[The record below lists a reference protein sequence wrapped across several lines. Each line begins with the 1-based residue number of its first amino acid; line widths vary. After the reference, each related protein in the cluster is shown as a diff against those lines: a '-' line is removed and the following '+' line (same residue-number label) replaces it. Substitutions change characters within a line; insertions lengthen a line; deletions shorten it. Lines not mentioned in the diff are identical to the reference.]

1 MEGSP
6 VRGQQKVAIVQLNE
20 SPGVENF
27 QAEIIRL
34 ISSEFKT
41 AQIIFGVADAD
52 AKSLQLPAWIKSH
65 LERHTG
71 LQKKLEQGEMVGI
84 SAISGA
90 NASAI
95 ARSHQEMEDSPLPRP
110 ATAAR
115 SNVVLIPLISEG
127 RLRAAIGLVSS
138 LDQPPLSAE
147 EIETA
152 RQLAYEAAP
161 ILARLQEIEGL
172 RRANQALLDKVES
185 AQSREEEVTAL
196 REKRNALD
204 AILQMRSHQLVNVA
218 HELRT
223 PMAAIRGYARM
234 ILDGRAGA
242 INEKQT
248 DYLRIVTDNTN
259 RLITLVAWMSY
270 VAELSAQ
277 HLKVSS
283 FDFRD
288 VWIECADGNQQRLD
302 EKSLK
307 LNQQVSEESFPV
319 IGDREKLAYVV
330 NELLAIAITLAE
342 AGGTIAVEL
351 SHGRERDVTFKLSEK
366 GADIPAEVM
375 RKIFDRP
382 FNTIAKPAGQN
393 TESNALSLSGVYDV
407 LGMHGGRVFVNST
420 AGQGATF
427 LFTLPAVTA
436 GAEEESHE
444 QAVNFSRRRR

>member
-20 SPGVENF
+20 SPTVENF
-27 QAEIIRL
+27 HTEIIRL
-34 ISSEFKT
+34 ISSEFKS
-41 AQIIFGVADAD
+41 AQIFFGVVDAQ

-84 SAISGA
+84 SA
-90 NASAI
+90 
-95 ARSHQEMEDSPLPRP
+95 MENNPLPRP

-115 SNVVLIPLISEG
+115 SSVVLIPLISEG

-138 LDQPPLSAE
+138 LEQPPPSAE
-147 EIETA
+147 DIEAA

-161 ILARLQEIEGL
+161 ILGRLQEIEEL
-172 RRANQALLDKVES
+172 RLANQALSDKVQS
-185 AQSREEEVTAL
+185 AQSREEEITTL
-196 REKRNALD
+196 REERNALD
-204 AILQMRSHQLVNVA
+204 AILQMRSHQQVNVA

-223 PMAAIRGYARM
+223 PLAAIRGYARM
-234 ILDGRAGA
+234 ILDGRGGA
-242 INEKQT
+242 INEKQAE
-248 DYLRIVTDNTN
+248 YLRIVTDNTN

-277 HLKVSS
+277 HLKVSA
-283 FDFRD
+283 FDFRE
-288 VWIECADGNQQRLD
+288 VWTECADGNQQKLE

-307 LNQQVSEESFPV
+307 LNQQVSEESFPM

-330 NELLAIAITLAE
+330 NELLAVAIVLAE
-342 AGGTIAVEL
+342 AGGTITAEL
-351 SHGRERDVTFKLSEK
+351 SHGREREVTFKLSEK
-366 GADIPAEVM
+366 GRDIPAEVLS
-375 RKIFDRP
+375 KIFDRP

-393 TESNALSLSGVYDV
+393 TESSALSLSGVYDV

-427 LFTLPAVTA
+427 LFTLPAITA